1 MLRADD
7 YVKSMLVQFAWRQGK
22 EYGGHKASCMIL
34 SVLANRQRNGW
45 GTWLEV
51 LQNVDRYA
59 AAPLIYEGQPE
70 LWDPNF
76 TRLLQEVDLIYSGA
90 ENYAVGYRNR
100 TEKESALYWAD
111 TRRMESE
118 FFKKKIYGNPEHARI
133 GEMNTLALFR

>member
-1 MLRADD
+1 
-7 YVKSMLVQFAWRQGK
+7 
-22 EYGGHKASCMIL
+22 MIL

-70 LWDPNF
+70 PWDPNF

-100 TEKESALYWAD
+100 TGKGISTIL
-111 TRRMESE
+111 
-118 FFKKKIYGNPEHARI
+118 G
-133 GEMNTLALFR
+133 